1 MMTKKKNCREVAMR
15 LIYRVIVEDGYS
27 NIVLNSFLN
36 GEESLDSRD
45 RDFVSR
51 LFYGVLETKLTLD
64 YIISLYSK
72 VKKVQNKVRIILE
85 MAIYELLYMNANDY
99 AVVNEYVNLVK
110 ISKNRGAVGFVNAI
124 LRSFIRKNK
133 SFELPCEEDNNIEN
147 LKILYSCSS
156 WIVES
161 LINDYGPEAAKNF
174 LKGQLNRANVNIRV
188 NTSKTNC
195 SDLIFKLNQEG
206 IVVQKSPIENCLVV
220 EQGNVLRTQAFLDG
234 LFHIQDISSQICSLI
249 ASHFKPKSVLDVCA
263 APGGKT
269 FTIAQETGANIV
281 ACDLYSK
288 RVGLIDKNAK
298 RLGLSKIDCVVFNAE
313 HEHGKIFD
321 LVLCDVPCSGIGVIR
336 RKPEIKYK
344 RAEDVN
350 DLTKVQRKIIQS
362 ASKSVKSGGYLIYS
376 TCTLRKVEN
385 ENIVSDFLRDN
396 NNFEICPIPE
406 FVNQYFPS
414 SDEYL
419 TMINGTLEC
428 DGFFVSVLRRVGK
441 VD

>member
-1 MMTKKKNCREVAMR
+1 MTKKKNCREVAME
-15 LIYRVIVEDGYS
+15 LIYRVIVEEAYS
-27 NIVLNSFLN
+27 NIVLNSFL
-36 GEESLDSRD
+36 GSKDSLDYRD

-64 YIISLYSK
+64 YVISSYSK
-72 VKKVQNKVRIILE
+72 VKKIQNKVRIILE
-85 MAIYELLYMNANDY
+85 MAIYELLYMNAHDY

-110 ISKNRGAVGFVNAI
+110 VSKNRGAVGFVNAI

-161 LINDYGPEAAKNF
+161 LINDYGIESAKSF
-174 LKGQLNRANVNIRV
+174 LENQLNRATVTIRV
-188 NTSKTNC
+188 NTRKTNC
-195 SDLIFKLNQEG
+195 SDLIFQLNREG
-206 IVVQKSPIENCLVV
+206 VFVQKSPIENCLVV

-269 FTIAQETGANIV
+269 FTIAQETNADIV

-288 RVGLIDKNAK
+288 KVGLIDRNAK
-298 RLGLSKIDCVVFNAE
+298 RLGLSKIEGVVFNAE
-313 HEHGKIFD
+313 NEYGKFFD

-344 RAEDVN
+344 KIADIN

-385 ENIVSDFLRDN
+385 ENIVSDFLSN
-396 NNFEICPIPE
+396 NGNFEICPIPE
-406 FVNQYFPS
+406 FINQYFLN

-428 DGFFVSVLRRVGK
+428 DGFFVSVLRRIDK

>member
-1 MMTKKKNCREVAMR
+1 MTKKKNCREVAMT

-36 GEESLDSRD
+36 SEEYLDSRD
-45 RDFVSR
+45 RDFVSK

-72 VKKVQNKVRIILE
+72 VKKVQKKVRVILE
-85 MAIYELLYMNANDY
+85 MAIYELLYMNAHDY

-133 SFELPCEEDNNIEN
+133 SFKLPCKEENSIEN

-161 LINDYGPEAAKNF
+161 LINDYGIEAAKNF
-174 LKGQLNRANVNIRV
+174 LENQLNRATVTIRVNIRKI
-188 NTSKTNC
+188 SC
-195 SDLIFKLNQEG
+195 SELIFKLNQEG
-206 IVVQKSPIENCLVV
+206 VVVQKTPIKNCLVV

-234 LFHIQDISSQICSLI
+234 LFHVQDISSQVCSLI
-249 ASHFKPKSVLDVCA
+249 ASHFNPKSVLDVCA

-298 RLGLSKIDCVVFNAE
+298 RLGLSNIDGVVFNAE
-313 HEHGKIFD
+313 NEHGKIFD

-336 RKPEIKYK
+336 RKPEIKYRK
-344 RAEDVN
+344 AENID
-350 DLTKVQRKIIQS
+350 DLTKVQRKIIQA

-385 ENIVSDFLRDN
+385 ENVVKDFLRDN
-396 NNFEICPIPE
+396 DNFEICPIPE
-406 FVNQYFPS
+406 FVKQYFPDS
-414 SDEYL
+414 GQYL

-428 DGFFVSVLRRVGK
+428 DGFFVSVLRRIDK

>member
-1 MMTKKKNCREVAMR
+1 MTNKKSCRETALE

-36 GEESLDSRD
+36 SEKSLDSRE
-45 RDFVSR
+45 RDFISR

-72 VKKVQNKVRIILE
+72 VKKIQNKVRIILE
-85 MAIYELLYMNANDY
+85 MAIYELMYMNTKDY
-99 AVVNEYVNLVK
+99 AIVNEYVNLVK

-133 SFELPCEEDNNIEN
+133 NFELPCKEDNSIEN
-147 LKILYSCSS
+147 LKILYSCST

-161 LINDYGPEAAKNF
+161 LVNDYGVGAARNF
-174 LKGQLNRANVNIRV
+174 FQNQLNRATVTIRANI
-188 NTSKTNC
+188 TKTRC

-206 IVVQKSPIENCLVV
+206 VIVKQSSIENCLNV
-220 EQGNVLRTQAFLDG
+220 EHGNVLRTKAFLDG
-234 LFHIQDISSQICSLI
+234 LFHVQDISSQICSLI
-249 ASHFKPKSVLDVCA
+249 ASHFKPKRVLDVCA

-269 FTIAQETGANIV
+269 FTISQETGADIV

-298 RLGLSKIDCVVFNAE
+298 RLGLSKINGIVFDAKNNYGE
-313 HEHGKIFD
+313 MFD

-336 RKPEIKYK
+336 RKPEIKYRK
-344 RAEDVN
+344 AEDID
-350 DLTKVQRKIIQS
+350 DLNKLQRKIIQS
-362 ASKSVKSGGYLIYS
+362 ASTSVRSGGYLIYS

-385 ENIVSDFLRDN
+385 EDVVSDFLRDN
-396 NNFEICPIPE
+396 DNFEICSIPK
-406 FVNQYFPS
+406 FVNKYFPNS
-414 SDEYL
+414 GKHL
-419 TMINGTLEC
+419 TMINGNIDC
-428 DGFFVSVLRRVGK
+428 DGFFVSVLRRV
-441 VD
+441 D